1 MATGKTNAGGG
12 GALLTSND
20 AILQVNVPNG
30 STVTI
35 SRGSITKRGVGIASG
50 TTGTT
55 VFFFTIKAS
64 EFSSTAWTISAS
76 SGGSAVTQNVVINAA
91 RVYTVSI
98 SYRLPTAY
106 QEVTYL
112 ESSGG
117 QWVNTGYQ
125 AANTGRMII
134 TGRITA
140 ASQYTCLFGA
150 VNSYSA
156 IENVQSLA
164 YRPADGFFFLDNNG
178 YMTARS
184 IGANT
189 DFTVDFT
196 VSSSSL
202 SVTVN
207 GTTNSISGTV
217 GTITTNSIWLFA
229 CSYGGRHLQGV
240 NARIKE
246 CKMYNRGGT
255 LVADMIPCYRRSD
268 NVAGFYDIVRNNFYV
283 NGGSGTLAVGA
294 DV

>member
-1 MATGKTNAGGG
+1 MVGKTNAGGG

-35 SRGSITKRGVGIASG
+35 TRGAITKRGVGIASG

-55 VFFFTIKAS
+55 VFFFTIKSS

-112 ESSGG
+112 ESSGS
-117 QWVNTGYQ
+117 QWVNTGIQ

-140 ASQYTCLFGA
+140 ASNYTALFGA

-164 YRPADGFFFLDNNG
+164 YRPADGYFFLDNNG
-178 YMTARS
+178 YMNAAA

-196 VSSSSL
+196 VTSSSL

-229 CSYGGRHLQGV
+229 CSYGGQHLQGV

-246 CKMYNRGGT
+246 CKMYNRSGT

-268 NVAGFYDIVRNNFYV
+268 SVAGFYDIVRSNFYV